1 MAGSSAVLKMFAVK
15 WSRWSPVGEFV
26 CCSSA
31 RKIRPWKKSISNTF
45 ARHKMTV
52 VFWKELAD
60 HFSSRRFMILL
71 IIIILSGLW
80 ATYATGQAI
89 RQNTDTIPPQY
100 AFLLLLTS
108 SGETLFSL
116 ATFLGFFGPLVGI
129 MLGFDAISGE
139 YARGTLSRVLSQ
151 PIYRDSFINGKF
163 LAGLATVATLWASV
177 LLLVIGLGIVLVGF
191 PPNAEELW
199 RMLIFTIIGIVYVG
213 SLLPLALLFS
223 LLFQR
228 TVTPALASL
237 ALWLFLAIF
246 TPLIAQVAA
255 GMIVPDPNTP
265 EEVARQT
272 DIAAMIG
279 RVSPTTL
286 YEESVQIILNP
297 TARVLGAALQEQT
310 QGILLTPLALSQS
323 LLLILPQFTTL
334 IALVG
339 VCFGIC
345 YIKFMRTE
353 IRA

>member
-1 MAGSSAVLKMFAVK
+1 MS
-15 WSRWSPVGEFV
+15 
-26 CCSSA
+26 
-31 RKIRPWKKSISNTF
+31 
-45 ARHKMTV
+45 V

-71 IIIILSGLW
+71 AIIVLTGIWAIYASG
-80 ATYATGQAI
+80 QSI
-89 RQNTDTIPPQY
+89 RQDAESAPAEY

-108 SGETLFSL
+108 QSGGLLSL
-116 ATFLGFFGPLVGI
+116 ASFLALLGPLVGI

-177 LLLVIGLGIVLVGF
+177 LLLVIGLGVVLVGF

-199 RMLIFTIIGIVYVG
+199 RMLIFTVIGIVYVG
-213 SLLPLALLFS
+213 FWLALALLFS

-228 TVTPALASL
+228 TVTAALASL

-246 TPLIAQVAA
+246 APLIAQIAA
-255 GMIVPDPNTP
+255 GMIVPDPSTP

-286 YEESVQIILNP
+286 YEEAVHIILNP
-297 TARVLGAALQEQT
+297 TARVLGAALEEQT
-310 QGILLTPLALSQS
+310 QGILLTPLALGQS

-339 VCFGIC
+339 VCFAIC

>member
-1 MAGSSAVLKMFAVK
+1 
-15 WSRWSPVGEFV
+15 
-26 CCSSA
+26 
-31 RKIRPWKKSISNTF
+31 
-45 ARHKMTV
+45 MTV
-52 VFWKELAD
+52 VFWKELGD

-71 IIIILSGLW
+71 AIIVLTGVWAIYASG
-80 ATYATGQAI
+80 QSI
-89 RQNTDTIPPQY
+89 RQDAEGTSVESV
-100 AFLLLLTS
+100 FLLLLTS
-108 SGETLFSL
+108 QSGGLLSL
-116 ATFLGFFGPLVGI
+116 TTFLGLLGPLVGI

-151 PIYRDSFINGKF
+151 PIYRDSLINGKF
-163 LAGLATVATLWASV
+163 LAGLATVATLWASI

-199 RMLIFTIIGIVYVG
+199 RMLIFTIVGIVYVG
-213 SLLPLALLFS
+213 FWLALALLFS

-228 TVTPALASL
+228 TVTAALASL

-246 TPLIAQVAA
+246 APLIAQIAA
-255 GMIVPDPNTP
+255 NFIVPAPSTP
-265 EEVARQT
+265 EQAARQI

-279 RVSPTTL
+279 RISPTTL
-286 YEESVQIILNP
+286 YEEAVHVILNP
-297 TARVLGAALQEQT
+297 LARLLGAAQAEQT

-334 IALVG
+334 IALVC

-345 YIKFMRTE
+345 YIKFMRAE

>member
-1 MAGSSAVLKMFAVK
+1 MS
-15 WSRWSPVGEFV
+15 
-26 CCSSA
+26 
-31 RKIRPWKKSISNTF
+31 
-45 ARHKMTV
+45 V

-71 IIIILSGLW
+71 AIIVLTGVWAIYASG
-80 ATYATGQAI
+80 QSI
-89 RQNTDTIPPQY
+89 REDAESAP
-100 AFLLLLTS
+100 AEFVFLLLLTS
-108 SGETLFSL
+108 QSGGLLSL
-116 ATFLGFFGPLVGI
+116 TTFLGLLGPLVGI

-151 PIYRDSFINGKF
+151 PIYRDSLINGKF
-163 LAGLATVATLWASV
+163 LAGLATVATLWASI

-199 RMLIFTIIGIVYVG
+199 RMLIFTVVGILYVG
-213 SLLPLALLFS
+213 FWLALALLFS

-228 TVTPALASL
+228 TVTAALGSL

-246 TPLIAQVAA
+246 APLIAQIAA
-255 GMIVPDPNTP
+255 NFIVPDPSTP
-265 EEVARQT
+265 EQAARQI

-279 RVSPTTL
+279 RISPTTL
-286 YEESVQIILNP
+286 YEEAVHVILNP
-297 TARVLGAALQEQT
+297 LARLLGAAQAEQT

-334 IALVG
+334 IALVC

-345 YIKFMRTE
+345 Y
-353 IRA
+353 